1 MNRFADEPAFLVQRR
16 ATAEAR
22 ALELPLPDRSLH
34 RFRFTDPAALLP
46 PGGIATAL
54 VAVSP
59 AWSVEAEVSLEAKEA
74 GVSVLDFPSAL
85 ARMPALVGEHL
96 GRLAPADDSLLALN
110 LATFSGGAV
119 VRVPAGVTVAAP
131 IVLRARPAT
140 SDGAVTCGRTLVV
153 VEAGATA
160 TVIEEMDLAT
170 GFCNAVTEAV
180 VGEGACLVH
189 GRFETVA
196 RGAVSF
202 SRACYSVGRDA
213 SLTHAHV
220 LLPAGLIK
228 AEAAPTLTGSGARSE
243 GLVLSLAG
251 GRARSDFRAVED
263 HAVGDTESRVTYRAV
278 SLGRG
283 RTAFTGLLR
292 IREGAARSSAYE
304 EARSLLLSPTSAA
317 DVLPELEILNH
328 DVRCTHGAAVAPVDE
343 DAVFYLRTRGLSRD
357 EAEALLVEGFVEAVA
372 SRFPSEALAD
382 RARARLREE
391 LAAAR
396 GAAGIDAGAIAA
408 GP

>member
-1 MNRFADEPAFLVQRR
+1 MKRFDDEPCFLADRR
-16 ATAEAR
+16 LLAAAR

-34 RFRFTDPAALLP
+34 RFRFTDPAALMPSAGVASALAVPSP
-46 PGGIATAL
+46 PWT
-54 VAVSP
+54 VEVEVSP
-59 AWSVEAEVSLEAKEA
+59 EALAS
-74 GVSVLDFPSAL
+74 GVSVLDFPTAL
-85 ARMPALVGEHL
+85 ARMPALVAEHL
-96 GRLAPADDSLLALN
+96 GRIAPPDDAFLALN

-119 VRVPAGVTVAAP
+119 VHVPAGVVVPAP
-131 IVLRARPAT
+131 IVLRVRPGSAE
-140 SDGAVTCGRTLVV
+140 GAVACGRTLVLV
-153 VEAGATA
+153 DAGATA
-160 TVIEEMDLAT
+160 TVLEEMDLAA
-170 GFCNAVTEAV
+170 GLGNAVTEAIL
-180 VGEGACLVH
+180 GAGATLVH

-196 RGAVSF
+196 RGAASF

-220 LLPAGLIK
+220 LLPSGLIK
-228 AEAAPTLTGSGARSE
+228 AEAVPILAGTGARSE

-263 HAVGDTESRVTYRAV
+263 HAVGDTESRVIYRAV
-278 SLGRG
+278 ALGRG
-283 RTAFTGLLR
+283 RTTFTGLLK
-292 IREGAARSSAYE
+292 IREGAARSAAYE
-304 EARSLLLSPTSAA
+304 EARSLLLSRTASA

-391 LAAAR
+391 LALAR
-396 GAAGIDAGAIAA
+396 GVVALASGAPA